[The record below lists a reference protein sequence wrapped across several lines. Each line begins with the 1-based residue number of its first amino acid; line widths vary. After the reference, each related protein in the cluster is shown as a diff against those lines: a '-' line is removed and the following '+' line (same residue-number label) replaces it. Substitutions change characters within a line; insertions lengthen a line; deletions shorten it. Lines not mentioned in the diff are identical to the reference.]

1 MWTSGTCRATT
12 ASWMPLWC
20 WRSLWRERHAS
31 WTRRSMFKV
40 REVRSNVL
48 GLVLHLP
55 FSFSSGAIL
64 YISFVNA
71 TKLYGCNFFGDLVP
85 AVKIMNPLAS
95 LFAAVEKIEDFGYF
109 NFEPFGNFLSYEHSG
124 LSLTMINVP
133 TWQRVEEILSSQVNV
148 TASMT
153 PCKKH
158 SLD

>member
-1 MWTSGTCRATT
+1 
-12 ASWMPLWC
+12 
-20 WRSLWRERHAS
+20 
-31 WTRRSMFKV
+31 MFKV

-48 GLVLHLP
+48 VDLFFT

-71 TKLYGCNFFGDLVP
+71 TKLYGCKFFEDLIP
-85 AVKIMNPLAS
+85 AIKIMNPLAS
-95 LFAAVEKIEDFGYF
+95 LFAAEEKIEDFGYF
-109 NFEPFGNFLSYEHSG
+109 DFEPFGDFLSYEHSG

-133 TWQRVEEILSSQVNV
+133 TWQRVEKILSSEANV